1 MKDML
6 DKILQIEEKYV
17 ELGTILSDPDVIA
30 DYEKFRDL
38 SKQRKAMEET
48 VEVYHQWKDNMDA
61 IEDAK
66 ELLKSESDPEMKQFL
81 HGEIDANEAKNLELE
96 ERMKVLLLP
105 RDPMDDKDIMLEIR
119 GGAGGDEANIFAG
132 DLMRMYLRYA
142 DKQGWQSQ
150 ILSKTDCEAG
160 GVSEV
165 IISIKGDSIYSKLKY
180 ESGVHRV
187 QRVPQ
192 TESQGRVHTSTA
204 TVAVMPEV
212 DDVEIELNPNDL
224 EISTARSGGAGGQNV
239 NKVETA
245 VRVFHKPS
253 GIMIFCT
260 EERSQLQNK
269 ERALQILK
277 AKLYDIE
284 TQKQMQEIT
293 DLRRSQVGTGD
304 RSERIR
310 TYNFPQGRLTDHRIG
325 QNLNVWTV
333 IDGDL
338 DELINL
344 LMEHI
349 GRPNVGKSTLLN
361 TVIGQKIVIA
371 TDKAQTTRKRI
382 KGIYTNEEGQIVFI
396 DTPGIH
402 KPLDKL
408 GEFLMDEAK
417 CSIPDADLILF
428 LVDASEP
435 AGAGDKWIV
444 ENLLKK
450 TDIPII
456 IVLNKV
462 DKLKDPIKK
471 EQNVLTYKTL
481 FDINL
486 PTARISAQ
494 TGRNIDTLISTI
506 MRKLPCGQP
515 IYDEDD
521 LTDESMRSITQEIIR
536 EKILLN
542 TKDEIPH
549 SVAVLIE
556 KYEEKEDIDRRT

>member
-6 DKILQIEEKYV
+6 DKILQIEEKYT
-17 ELGTILSDPDVIA
+17 ELGTILSDPEVIA

-48 VEVYHQWKDNMDA
+48 VDVYHQWKANMDA

-66 ELLKSESDPEMKQFL
+66 ELLKAESDAEMKQFL
-81 HGEIDANEAKNLELE
+81 HAEIESNEAKNIELE

-132 DLMRMYLRYA
+132 DLMRMYLRFA

-212 DDVEIELNPNDL
+212 DDVEVELNPNDM

-245 VRVFHKPS
+245 VRIFHKPT

-277 AKLYDIE
+277 AKLYDME
-284 TQKQMQEIT
+284 VQKQMQEIT

-333 IDGDL
+333 IEGEL
-338 DELINL
+338 DELIKL
-344 LMEHI
+344 LMEHD
-349 GRPNVGKSTLLN
+349 
-361 TVIGQKIVIA
+361 Q
-371 TDKAQTTRKRI
+371 
-382 KGIYTNEEGQIVFI
+382 
-396 DTPGIH
+396 
-402 KPLDKL
+402 
-408 GEFLMDEAK
+408 
-417 CSIPDADLILF
+417 
-428 LVDASEP
+428 
-435 AGAGDKWIV
+435 
-444 ENLLKK
+444 
-450 TDIPII
+450 
-456 IVLNKV
+456 
-462 DKLKDPIKK
+462 KLKLEKLA
-471 EQNVLTYKTL
+471 E
-481 FDINL
+481 IN
-486 PTARISAQ
+486 
-494 TGRNIDTLISTI
+494 
-506 MRKLPCGQP
+506 
-515 IYDEDD
+515 
-521 LTDESMRSITQEIIR
+521 
-536 EKILLN
+536 
-542 TKDEIPH
+542 
-549 SVAVLIE
+549 
-556 KYEEKEDIDRRT
+556 

>member
-6 DKILQIEEKYV
+6 DKILQIESKYV
-17 ELGTILSDPDVIA
+17 ELGQILSDPEVIQ
-30 DYEKFRDL
+30 DYNRFKTL

-48 VEVYHQWKDNMDA
+48 VETYHAWKDADGAVKDA
-61 IEDAK
+61 E
-66 ELLKSESDPEMKQFL
+66 ELLKSESDETMREFL
-81 HGEIDANEAKNLELE
+81 RGEISDNETKMEELKE
-96 ERMKVLLLP
+96 KMKVLLLP

-119 GGAGGDEANIFAG
+119 GSAGGDEANIFAG

-142 DKQGWQSQ
+142 DKQGWQTQ
-150 ILSKTDCEAG
+150 VLSKTECEAG

-165 IISIKGDSIYSKLKY
+165 IISVKGDSIYSKLKY

-187 QRVPQ
+187 QRVPA

-212 DDVEIELNPNDL
+212 DDVEVELNMNDI

-245 VRVFHKPS
+245 ARVFHKPT

-284 TQKQMQEIT
+284 VQKQMKEVT

-338 DELINL
+338 DELIGL
-344 LMEHI
+344 LMAHD
-349 GRPNVGKSTLLN
+349 
-361 TVIGQKIVIA
+361 Q
-371 TDKAQTTRKRI
+371 
-382 KGIYTNEEGQIVFI
+382 
-396 DTPGIH
+396 
-402 KPLDKL
+402 
-408 GEFLMDEAK
+408 
-417 CSIPDADLILF
+417 
-428 LVDASEP
+428 
-435 AGAGDKWIV
+435 
-444 ENLLKK
+444 
-450 TDIPII
+450 
-456 IVLNKV
+456 
-462 DKLKDPIKK
+462 KLKLEKLA
-471 EQNVLTYKTL
+471 E
-481 FDINL
+481 IN
-486 PTARISAQ
+486 
-494 TGRNIDTLISTI
+494 
-506 MRKLPCGQP
+506 
-515 IYDEDD
+515 
-521 LTDESMRSITQEIIR
+521 
-536 EKILLN
+536 
-542 TKDEIPH
+542 
-549 SVAVLIE
+549 
-556 KYEEKEDIDRRT
+556 